1 MIDTSRVDIPVLFR
15 TVMAILFAKLT
26 MTALVV
32 KVNSVYVVAI
42 GARTEFF
49 TGMGMTSGY
58 I

>member
-15 TVMAILFAKLT
+15 TFMAILFAKLT

-42 GARTEFF
+42 GAHTEFF
-49 TGMGMTSGY
+49 TGKGMISGY